1 MPSLGSH
8 MARAR
13 TIADQLRHPAIDADR
28 GSYYFGSS
36 APDIRVITRRDR
48 SETHFFDLDDLAAQD
63 SIEAM
68 LDAHPQLR
76 AVGGLD
82 PGTLAFM
89 AGYLTHLA
97 MDEVYIE
104 TMYREFFGARSPM
117 RDDKRAP
124 VLDRALQ
131 FEMNRRDLEDE
142 EVMSEIKTS
151 LEVCRTANAVPF
163 IPDDQLPRWR
173 EVVIDFAS
181 QGPTWDR
188 FPRMMNIHLQR
199 AGFSDEQIDDLSR
212 NASDLVHESLSYVG
226 EARVQEFLDLA
237 MERSRERLREYL
249 P

>member
-13 TIADQLRHPAIDADR
+13 VIAGQLRHAAIDADR

-48 SETHFFDLDDLAAQD
+48 SETHFFDLDKLAAQD

-68 LDAHPQLR
+68 LEEHPQLR
-76 AVGGLD
+76 AVGELD

-97 MDEVYIE
+97 MDEAYIE
-104 TMYREFFGARSPM
+104 TMYREFFGAESPM
-117 RDDKRAP
+117 REDARAS

-131 FEMNRRDLEDE
+131 YEMNRRELEDE
-142 EVMSEIKTS
+142 QAMREIKAS
-151 LEVCRTANAVPF
+151 LEICRTTNAVPF

-181 QGPTWDR
+181 QGPNWER
-188 FPRMMNIHLQR
+188 FPRMMNVHLKR
-199 AGFSDEQIDDLSR
+199 AGFSEEQIEDLSS
-212 NASDLVHESLSYVG
+212 NAPELVQESLSYVG
-226 EARVQEFLDLA
+226 ETRVQEFLDRA
-237 MERSRERLREYL
+237 MERSLERVRKYL